1 MKRLSRSTF
10 RHSIAVAAAALTLSA
25 AAVAAPAT
33 YNIDPSHTYPSFEA
47 DHMGGLSIWRGKF
60 NSSKGKITLDRVAKS
75 GSVDITIDTASI
87 DFGHDKMNKHAMN
100 EDLFDVT
107 KYPTATYKG
116 KLVFTGDK
124 PTGVDGELTIKGVTK
139 PVALTINSFLCKP
152 HPMLKREV
160 CGADASASFNRD
172 DFGLG
177 YGKDYGFLMGVK
189 LQIQVE
195 AVLAD

>member
-1 MKRLSRSTF
+1 MKLISRSV
-10 RHSIAVAAAALTLSA
+10 AVAAAALTLSA
-25 AAVAAPAT
+25 AAIAAPVT

-47 DHMGGLSIWRGKF
+47 DHMGGLSVWRGKF
-60 NSSKGKITLDRVAKS
+60 NSSKGTVTLDTAAKS

-87 DFGHDKMNKHAMN
+87 DFGHDKMNTHAKG

-107 KYPTATYKG
+107 KFPTATYKG

-124 PTGVDGELTIKGVTK
+124 PTGVDGQLTLHGVTK
-139 PVALTINSFLCKP
+139 PVALKINSFLCKP

-160 CGADASASFNRD
+160 CGADASASFKRD
-172 DFGLG
+172 DFGVG
-177 YGKDYGFLMGVK
+177 YGKDYGFSMDVK

-195 AVLAD
+195 AVRAD